1 MSSILANQNAL
12 HKLETQLDKKIADI
26 ELRIG
31 EVQCISKNW
40 RCPTSDSHYK
50 VINGSCLYF
59 ETTPMN
65 YSDAQSN
72 CRNKYGDNTGR
83 LFEPH
88 SQTPQRTLHEEAI
101 KHDSEPIWI
110 GISPGMKNSP
120 GHVKSNSFL
129 SYFWI

>member
-1 MSSILANQNAL
+1 
-12 HKLETQLDKKIADI
+12 
-26 ELRIG
+26 
-31 EVQCISKNW
+31 
-40 RCPTSDSHYK
+40 
-50 VINGSCLYF
+50 
-59 ETTPMN
+59 MN

-129 SYFWI
+129 SYFGYNYILFLIELYPFFDRILS